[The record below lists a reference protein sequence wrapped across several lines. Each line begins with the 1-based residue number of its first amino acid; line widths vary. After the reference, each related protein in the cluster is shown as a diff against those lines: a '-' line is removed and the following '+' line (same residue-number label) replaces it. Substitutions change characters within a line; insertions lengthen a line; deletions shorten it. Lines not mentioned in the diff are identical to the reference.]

1 MKHIKNIEKA
11 STKFDTNKL
20 IVADIDLTTSDM
32 EILLF
37 QSYNNNNLTE
47 NRKIR
52 TYIGSP
58 LIKDCDKNGPTYK
71 IYQYLIDNKKGENK

>member
-1 MKHIKNIEKA
+1 MYIL
-11 STKFDTNKL
+11 FL
-20 IVADIDLTTSDM
+20 QSDN
-32 EILLF
+32 
-37 QSYNNNNLTE
+37 SNNLTE

-58 LIKDCDKNGPTYK
+58 LIKDCDKKGPTYK